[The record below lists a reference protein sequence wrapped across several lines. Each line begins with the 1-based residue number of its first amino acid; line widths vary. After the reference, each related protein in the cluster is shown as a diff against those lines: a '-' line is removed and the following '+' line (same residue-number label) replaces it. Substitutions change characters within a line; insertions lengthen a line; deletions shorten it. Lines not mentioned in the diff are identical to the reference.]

1 MGILDNKVAVITGSS
16 RGLGLGIAERYVA
29 EGAAVIITSRSEKS
43 VHNAVS
49 MLKDQGAKVAGIP
62 CDVSDRESV
71 EGLRDFTLET
81 FGTFDIWVNNA
92 GLSGAYGP
100 TAHLPIADYEKVLN
114 PNIYGTYY
122 GSVIA
127 MQQFLAQG
135 SGKLI
140 NLLGRGDKGP
150 VKYQNAYAPTKIWV
164 RSFTLAMAQEY
175 KDSGVGVFAF
185 NPGLVETDM
194 AQQVYAIKGY
204 ETLMQPLKTVMR
216 MWGNPPE
223 VPAEKA
229 LWLAS
234 AATDGKTGVEV
245 QVLNFPRVVSG
256 ALGEGLR
263 RLTGRNN
270 SVPLQIEVVPP
281 AIP

>member
-16 RGLGLGIAERYVA
+16 RGLGLGIAERYAA

-43 VHNAVS
+43 VERAVNT
-49 MLKDQGAKVAGIP
+49 LKQQGAKVAGIA
-62 CDVSDRESV
+62 CDVGDLDSV
-71 EGLRDFTLET
+71 KKLRDFTLDT
-81 FGTFDIWVNNA
+81 FGSLDIWVNNA
-92 GLSGAYGP
+92 GLSGPYGP
-100 TAHLPIADYEKVLN
+100 TADLSIESYEQVLDT
-114 PNIYGTYY
+114 NIYGTYY

-127 MQQFLAQG
+127 VRHFVAQG

-150 VKYQNAYAPTKIWV
+150 VKYQNAYAPSKIWV
-164 RSFTLAMAQEY
+164 RSFTLALAQEY
-175 KDSGVGVFAF
+175 ADSGVGIFAF

-194 AQQVYAIKGY
+194 TQQVAAIQGY
-204 ETLMQPLKTVMR
+204 EAKLNPLRTIRR

-234 AATDGKTGVEV
+234 AATDGKTGIEV
-245 QVLNFPRVVSG
+245 QVLDFPRVVRG
-256 ALGEGLR
+256 ALGEGLL
-263 RLTGRNN
+263 RLTGKHNT
-270 SVPLQIEVVPP
+270 VPLQIEVIPP
-281 AIP
+281 AVP

>member
-16 RGLGLGIAERYVA
+16 RGLGFGIAKRFSA
-29 EGAAVIITSRSEKS
+29 KGASIIITSRSEKS
-43 VHNAVS
+43 VQQAVAS
-49 MLKDQGAKVAGIP
+49 LRQDGAKVAGIP
-62 CDVSDRESV
+62 CDVGDLESV
-71 EGLRDFTLET
+71 ERLRDFTVET

-100 TAHLPIADYEKVLN
+100 TAHLPIGDYVKVLHT
-114 PNIYGTYY
+114 NIHGTYY

-127 MQQFLAQG
+127 MKHFVPQG

-164 RSFTLAMAQEY
+164 RSFTLALAKEY
-175 KDSGVGVFAF
+175 KESGVGVFAF
-185 NPGLVETDM
+185 NPGLVESDM
-194 AQQVYAIKGY
+194 TQQVSAIKGY

-234 AATDGKTGVEV
+234 SATDGKTGIEV

-263 RLTGRNN
+263 RLMGRNN
-270 SVPLQIEVVPP
+270 NTPLQIKVIPP